1 MKKYVVI
8 NLIGNCIYSTCFIIY
23 LSIRSDNMTPWW
35 VTLLAAI
42 VPAVL
47 TCIVTLYLSRK
58 SQVNNNVQ
66 ALKEFSRQ
74 LGLNDEKT
82 LALNIS
88 EKFNSISADIGRN
101 DNPSLTKQHEYLQG
115 LLQRE
120 IETSER
126 RYTEEEK
133 RIKDFT
139 VEQHIMSKTIEDFR
153 MFLESWQRMASDIN
167 QMQYRINILEIEN
180 SRLQEENRK
189 LSIKLN
195 KEKYQDMPE
204 L

>member
-1 MKKYVVI
+1 
-8 NLIGNCIYSTCFIIY
+8 
-23 LSIRSDNMTPWW
+23 MTPWW